1 MERQRTIAGEA
12 RYFGIGVH
20 TGSKTAITFKPAP
33 PDTGIRF
40 VRVDLPGRPSI
51 AADVG
56 HVIGVE
62 RGTVLGVDDVRVH
75 TVEHVLAALFGLGI
89 DNLFVEVDANEPPVG
104 DGSAV
109 PFVRMIRSAGIVEQ
123 DAPRAF
129 IELSAPV
136 RTEKNGATITVI
148 PGGEFRVSCTY
159 SFPSEGF
166 DDQFLSL
173 AIDEETFEREIAPC
187 RTFCFYHE
195 VEELMNKGL
204 IKGGSLDS
212 AVVIGDGAIFSKE
225 RLRFRDEFV
234 RHKILDLLGDL
245 YLLGM
250 RIRGHIIAVRSG
262 HELNVR
268 LVKQLAGL
276 RKKTRAKEDIK
287 LQEGSKVDIKDIKK
301 ILPHR
306 YPFLLVDRIV
316 EMKKYTRIVGIKNVT
331 VNEPFFMGHFPE
343 RPVMPGVLIIEAM
356 AQTAG
361 VLTLQRPDTKGKLAY
376 FMAIDRAKFRRAVV
390 PGDQLRMEIEVLRFG
405 TRVGKVKGT
414 ATVDGEVAAQAE
426 LTFAFIQAAS
436 L

>member
-51 AADVG
+51 AADIE
-56 HVIGVE
+56 HVVGVE

-75 TVEHVLAALFGLGI
+75 TVEHVLAALCGLGI

-148 PGGEFRVSCTY
+148 PGGEFRISCTY

-166 DDQFLSL
+166 HDQFLSL
-173 AIDEETFEREIAPC
+173 TIDEETFEREIAPC

-195 VEELMNKGL
+195 VEELMNRGL

-250 RIRGHIIAVRSG
+250 RIRGHVIAVRSG

-268 LVKQLAGL
+268 LVNQLAGL
-276 RKKTRAKEDIK
+276 RKKTRAKGEIK
-287 LQEGSKVDIKDIKK
+287 LPEGSKVDINDIKK

-390 PGDQLRMEIEVLRFG
+390 PGDQLRIEIEVLRFG

-426 LTFAFIQAAS
+426 LTFAFIQAGS